1 VRPDGAVM
9 ERVRIK
15 EEDFVPQSAG
25 LMKVKVED

>member
-1 VRPDGAVM
+1 M